1 LLNRIAERR
10 AAKLYHAGRSD
21 AGPMDE
27 DALPWAAAVLA
38 SVTDPVPVGAVE
50 RPMARAGQVAWRAA
64 VLVALVALT
73 YLPTLM
79 APALLTGEGE
89 AFARQPV
96 PVLTWQGWRD
106 LPGSLVQAPPF
117 GAPPLLRILL
127 HLDTTVGNGTLSHHA
142 AGTVLHAAVTVLLW
156 LVLRRLNRPG
166 AWLAAAMFA
175 VNPGAAAAVEWL
187 GLRGRAWGALLALAG
202 CWLLLRAAAVP
213 PPIDIEPA
221 EYDPEEEPGGP
232 MRWLSL
238 AVRPTAGLLGVVAL
252 LAAAL
257 CQPTVAAVGLVAV
270 LLVAWRRGL
279 RAWDSLWIV
288 PVLILTGMATVAAL
302 HMPPPADRD
311 PTVLALPQALQPLWW
326 TGAAVERVAW
336 PLAWADLALAGSR
349 PTALAT
355 AGVGIGFF
363 VALVGLVLLKRR
375 IGAGPAVAAG
385 CFALLLPTMMVP
397 SALPAVPG
405 LTAAQQV
412 GAAATYLVAIPVLVV
427 LADAVVAAARRVRG
441 DLPQRGAELAA
452 AAGAVL
458 ALGWITTV
466 RAAAFD
472 DTEAILKTS
481 RVANGRSW
489 DYRSRL
495 AEWYLSQGRPDPALD
510 LMSGL
515 TTANCPDAATAVAQG
530 DLLAADRDLTG
541 ALAWYRLGR
550 KLEPAAVA
558 PVAQESSIYLRQG
571 RVGDAIDTYERA
583 IADHPNSA
591 ALLNDFGQLLTTQ
604 GDLPLA
610 EAQFRRSVAVEPEA
624 AATHVMLAEN
634 LAGQHRIDEAAVEF
648 QEAIRLDPEN
658 FDAFHN
664 VGQILVGL
672 GDDDRAVQ
680 WLVRAVSLRPD
691 LPQPRNDLAVAL
703 IRSGRAKYQ
712 AADLELTKGHGDLA
726 ATLAE
731 AGAAKY
737 KRAEFELTAALKLQP
752 DYSSASMNLVTL
764 RRFMERQRQRASV
777 EGK

>member
-1 LLNRIAERR
+1 
-10 AAKLYHAGRSD
+10 
-21 AGPMDE
+21 MDE
-27 DALPWAAAVLA
+27 DALPWAATVLA
-38 SVTDPVPVGAVE
+38 TVTDPVPSGAVE
-50 RPMARAGQVAWRAA
+50 RPLARAGQVAWRAA
-64 VLVALVALT
+64 VLVALVAVT
-73 YLPTLM
+73 YLPTLL
-79 APALLTGEGE
+79 APALLDGEGE

-96 PVLTWQGWRD
+96 PILTWQGWCS
-106 LPGSLVQAPPF
+106 LPASLVQAPAF
-117 GAPPLLRILL
+117 GAPPLLRKLL

-142 AGTVLHAAVTVLLW
+142 AGTVLHAGVTVLLW
-156 LVLRRLNRPG
+156 LVLRRLSRPG
-166 AWLAAAMFA
+166 AWLAAALFA

-187 GLRGRAWGALLALAG
+187 GLRGRPWGALLALAG

-213 PPIDIEPA
+213 PPVDIESA
-221 EYDPEEEPGGP
+221 EYDPEEDPGGP

-238 AVRPTAGLLGVVAL
+238 SVRPLAGVLGIVAL

-279 RAWDSLWIV
+279 RAWDGLWIV
-288 PVLILTGMATVAAL
+288 PVLALAGMATVAAL

-326 TGAAVERVAW
+326 TGAALERVAW

-363 VALVGLVLLKRR
+363 IALIGLILLKRR
-375 IGAGPAVAAG
+375 LGAGPAVAAG

-397 SALPAVPG
+397 SALPALPG

-412 GAAATYLVAIPVLVV
+412 GAAATYLVAIPVLVM

-441 DLPQRGAELAA
+441 DLPQRTVELAA

-458 ALGWITTV
+458 ALGWVTTV

-472 DTEAILKTS
+472 NTEAILKTS

-495 AEWYLSQGRPDPALD
+495 AEWYLSQNRPDPALE

-515 TTANCPDAATAVAQG
+515 TTSNCPDAATAVAQG
-530 DLLAADRDLTG
+530 DLLATDGDLTG

-558 PVAQESSIYLRQG
+558 PVAQESAIYLRQG

-591 ALLNDFGQLLTTQ
+591 ELLNDFGQLLTTQ

-610 EAQFRRSVAVEPEA
+610 EVQFRRSEAIEPEV
-624 AATHVMLAEN
+624 AATHVMLATA
-634 LAGQHRIDEAAVEF
+634 LAGQHRFDEAANEL
-648 QEAIRLDPEN
+648 QEAVRLDPEN

-664 VGQILVGL
+664 AGLILHAL
-672 GDDDRAVQ
+672 GDEKRAARM
-680 WLVRAVSLRPD
+680 LFEAVRLRPD
-691 LPQPRNDLAVAL
+691 LSQAHSDLAVAL
-703 IRSGRAKYQ
+703 IGLGPAKYR
-712 AADLELTKGHGDLA
+712 A
-726 ATLAE
+726 
-731 AGAAKY
+731 
-737 KRAEFELTAALKLQP
+737 AEFELNTAIRLQP
-752 DYSSASMNLVTL
+752 DNAAAKTNMTVLHRL
-764 RRFMERQRQRASV
+764 MEREQQRASV